1 MTDNK
6 TMYTVKNR
14 SASRVFYKIP
24 EDNIRREF
32 NPGETK
38 RISFEELEKL
48 SYQSGGRELMAN
60 FLQIQSVE
68 ATENLGIH
76 TEPEYSMSEDQIID
90 LIKTGSL
97 DAFLDCLDFAPVGV
111 IDLLKKYS
119 VSVPLADYDKRQ
131 ALKEKTGFDV
141 DVALKNMLAEKAE
154 DAAPAN
160 NIATGRRVQP
170 EAETVAPGRRT
181 ASTNYKI
188 VSKSE

>member
-1 MTDNK
+1 MSEK
-6 TMYTVKNR
+6 MYTVKNR

-38 RISFEELEKL
+38 RISFDELEKL
-48 SYQSGGRELMAN
+48 SYQSGGRELMVN
-60 FLQIQSVE
+60 FLQIQSEE
-68 ATENLGIH
+68 ATQSLGIH
-76 TEPEYSMSEDQIID
+76 TEPEYNMTEEQIID

-111 IDLLKKYS
+111 IDLLKKFS

-141 DVALKNMLAEKAE
+141 DIALKNMIADKAE
-154 DAAPAN
+154 ETTNIAPAATRRVQIEPEN
-160 NIATGRRVQP
+160 TGRR
-170 EAETVAPGRRT
+170 TTG
-181 ASTNYKI
+181 
-188 VSKSE
+188 SKYNVVKRDE

>member
-1 MTDNK
+1 MNETK
-6 TMYTVKNR
+6 MYTVKNR

-48 SYQSGGRELMAN
+48 SYHSGGRELMAN
-60 FLQIQSVE
+60 FLQIQSAE
-68 ATENLGIH
+68 ATSELGIH
-76 TEPEYSMSEDQIID
+76 TEPEYNMTEDQIVE

-111 IDLLKKYS
+111 VDLLKKFS
-119 VSVPLADYDKRQ
+119 VSIPLADYEKRQ

-141 DVALKNMLAEKAE
+141 DIALKNMIADKADE
-154 DAAPAN
+154 TAN
-160 NIATGRRVQP
+160 ANIAGTATRRVQP
-170 EAETVAPGRRT
+170 EVEATPGRRT
-181 ASTNYKI
+181 TG
-188 VSKSE
+188 SKYNVISKGE

>member
-1 MTDNK
+1 MSEK
-6 TMYTVKNR
+6 MYTVKNR

-60 FLQIQSVE
+60 FLQIQSEE
-68 ATENLGIH
+68 AISELGMH
-76 TEPEYSMSEDQIID
+76 TEPEYNMTEEQIID

-111 IDLLKKYS
+111 IDLLKKFA

-141 DVALKNMLAEKAE
+141 DIALKNMIAEKAE
-154 DAAPAN
+154 DNNPSVATAN
-160 NIATGRRVQP
+160 TRRVQP
-170 EAETVAPGRRT
+170 EVEATPGRRT
-181 ASTNYKI
+181 SG
-188 VSKSE
+188 SKYNVVKKGE

>member
-1 MTDNK
+1 MNNN

-60 FLQIQSVE
+60 FLQIQSAE
-68 ATENLGIH
+68 ATSELGIH
-76 TEPEYSMSEDQIID
+76 TEPEYNMSEDQIVE

-111 IDLLKKYS
+111 IDLLKKFS

-141 DVALKNMLAEKAE
+141 DTALKNMIADKAE
-154 DAAPAN
+154 ETANTN
-160 NIATGRRVQP
+160 NIAGAATRRVQP
-170 EAETVAPGRRT
+170 EVEATPGRRT
-181 ASTNYKI
+181 TG
-188 VSKSE
+188 SKYNVISKGE